1 MTELNMTTTPHKARL
16 AKCPT
21 GIQGLDEITN
31 GGLPQGR
38 PTLVCGK
45 AGCGKTL
52 MAMEFLVRGALQY
65 GEPGVFMTFE
75 ESAEELTQNVA
86 SLGWDLEA
94 LIAEKK
100 ITIHYVHVERSE
112 IQETGEYD
120 LEALFVRL
128 GYAIDSISAKRVVLD
143 TIEVLFGGL
152 SNDYIVRAELRRLF
166 LWLKGKGVTAIIT
179 CESGD
184 NTLTR
189 HGLEEYVSDCVIRLD
204 QRVNDELSTRRL
216 HIVKYRGSRHGTNE
230 YPFLIEEDG
239 ISVLPITSIGLEH
252 DVSSE
257 RISSG
262 IERLDTMLEGKGFFR
277 GSSIL
282 ISGTAGTGKSSI
294 SAHVADA
301 TCRRGERCLYFAFEE
316 SPNQIIRNMRSIGI
330 ELEASVKKGL
340 LKIQALRPTFYG
352 LEMHLVKMHQLVKEF
367 KPTVVIIDPISNLTY
382 TGNDIQ
388 VKSFLMRLIDFLKT
402 QQITSL
408 MTCLNAG
415 GNPLE
420 QTDVGVSSLMDT
432 WLLLRDIE
440 SNGERN
446 RLLYLLKSRGME
458 HSNQAREFRLTSS
471 GVELVDVYIGTG
483 GVLTGTARAVQ
494 EAQEK
499 AAALAHRQEIEQK
512 QRDLERKRK
521 AMEAQIT
528 ALQAQFEAEKE
539 EIERIIHQ
547 EEQQEKTL
555 SQEQIERAQLRQAD
569 RVNKAA
575 D

>member
-1 MTELNMTTTPHKARL
+1 MTTKLHKARL

-21 GIQGLDEITN
+21 GIQGLDEITD

-38 PTLVCGK
+38 PTLICGR

-52 MAMEFLVRGALQY
+52 MAMEFLVRGAVQY
-65 GEPGVFMTFE
+65 DEPGVFMSFE
-75 ESAEELTQNVA
+75 ETAEELIQNVA

-94 LIAEKK
+94 LIADKK
-100 ITIHYVHVERSE
+100 IAIDYVHVEPSQ

-120 LEALFVRL
+120 LEALFIRL
-128 GYAIDSISAKRVVLD
+128 GYAINSIAAKRVVLD

-152 SNDYIVRAELRRLF
+152 SDDAIVRSELRRLF
-166 LWLKGKGVTAIIT
+166 VWLKDKGVSAIVTA
-179 CESGD
+179 ESGN

-204 QRVNDELSTRRL
+204 QRMIDELSTRRV
-216 HIVKYRGSRHGTNE
+216 HIVKYRGSKHGTNE
-230 YPFLIEEDG
+230 YPFLINEDG
-239 ISVLPITSIGLEH
+239 IAVLPITSVGLEH
-252 DVSSE
+252 DISTE
-257 RISSG
+257 RISTG
-262 IERLDTMLEGKGFFR
+262 IKRLDTMLEGQGFFR

-294 SAHVADA
+294 AAHFANA

-330 ELEASVKKGL
+330 DLEVAVKQDL

-352 LEMHLVKMHQLVKEF
+352 LEMHLVKIHQLVNEF
-367 KPTVVIIDPISNLTY
+367 KPTVVIIDPISNMTY
-382 TGNDIQ
+382 SGNEIQ

-402 QQITSL
+402 QQITTLLTNLS
-408 MTCLNAG
+408 TG

-420 QTDVGVSSLMDT
+420 YTDVGVSSLMDT

-446 RLLYLLKSRGME
+446 RLLYLLKSRGMA
-458 HSNQAREFRLTSS
+458 HSNQVREFCLTSS
-471 GVELVDVYIGTG
+471 GIELIDVYLGAG
-483 GVLTGTARAVQ
+483 GVLTGTARTVQ

-499 AAALAHRQEIEQK
+499 AAALVRQQEIEQK

-528 ALQAQFEAEKE
+528 ALQVEFEAEKE
-539 EIERIIHQ
+539 EIERMIQ
-547 EEQQEKTL
+547 QQELKEKSL
-555 SQEQIERAQLRQAD
+555 LQQQVERARLRKAD
-569 RVNKAA
+569 RV
-575 D
+575 DRVED

>member
-1 MTELNMTTTPHKARL
+1 MTTKLHKARL

-21 GIQGLDEITN
+21 GIQGLDEITD

-38 PTLVCGK
+38 PTLICGR

-52 MAMEFLVRGALQY
+52 MAMEFLVRGAVQY
-65 GEPGVFMTFE
+65 DEPGVFMSFE
-75 ESAEELTQNVA
+75 ETAEELIQNVA

-94 LIAEKK
+94 LIADKK
-100 ITIHYVHVERSE
+100 IAIDYVHVEPSQ

-120 LEALFVRL
+120 LEALFIRL
-128 GYAIDSISAKRVVLD
+128 GYAINSIAAKRVVLD

-152 SNDYIVRAELRRLF
+152 SDDAIVRSELRRLF
-166 LWLKGKGVTAIIT
+166 VWLKDKGVSAIVTA
-179 CESGD
+179 ESGN

-204 QRVNDELSTRRL
+204 QRMIDELSTRRV
-216 HIVKYRGSRHGTNE
+216 HIVKYRGSKHGTNE
-230 YPFLIEEDG
+230 YPFLINEDG
-239 ISVLPITSIGLEH
+239 IAVLPITSVGLEH
-252 DVSSE
+252 DISTE
-257 RISSG
+257 RISTG
-262 IERLDTMLEGKGFFR
+262 IKRLDTMLEGQGFFR

-294 SAHVADA
+294 AAHFANA

-330 ELEASVKKGL
+330 DLEVAVKQDL

-352 LEMHLVKMHQLVKEF
+352 LEMHLVKIHQLVNEF
-367 KPTVVIIDPISNLTY
+367 KPTVVIIDPISNMTY
-382 TGNDIQ
+382 SGNEIQ

-402 QQITSL
+402 QQITTLLTNLS
-408 MTCLNAG
+408 TG

-420 QTDVGVSSLMDT
+420 YTDVGVSSLMDT

-446 RLLYLLKSRGME
+446 RLLYLLKSRGMA
-458 HSNQAREFRLTSS
+458 HSNQVREFCLTSS
-471 GVELVDVYIGTG
+471 GIELIDVYLGAG
-483 GVLTGTARAVQ
+483 GVLTGTARTVQ

-499 AAALAHRQEIEQK
+499 AAALVRQQEIEQK

-521 AMEAQIT
+521 AIEAQIT
-528 ALQAQFEAEKE
+528 ALQVQFEAEKE
-539 EIERIIHQ
+539 EIERMIQ
-547 EEQQEKTL
+547 QQELKEKSL
-555 SQEQIERAQLRQAD
+555 LQQQVERAQLRKAD
-569 RVNKAA
+569 RV
-575 D
+575 DRVED

>member
-1 MTELNMTTTPHKARL
+1 MTTKLHKARL

-21 GIQGLDEITN
+21 GIRGLDEITD

-38 PTLVCGK
+38 PTLICGR

-52 MAMEFLVRGALQY
+52 MAMEFLVRGAVQY
-65 GEPGVFMTFE
+65 DEPGVFMSFE
-75 ESAEELTQNVA
+75 ETAEELIQNVA

-94 LIAEKK
+94 LIADKK
-100 ITIHYVHVERSE
+100 IAIDYVHVEPSQ

-120 LEALFVRL
+120 LEALFIRL
-128 GYAIDSISAKRVVLD
+128 GYAIKSIDAKRVVLD
-143 TIEVLFGGL
+143 TIEVLFGSL
-152 SNDYIVRAELRRLF
+152 LDDAIVRSELRRLF
-166 LWLKGKGVTAIIT
+166 VWLKDKGVSAIVTA
-179 CESGD
+179 ESGN

-204 QRVNDELSTRRL
+204 QRMIDELSTRRV
-216 HIVKYRGSRHGTNE
+216 HIVKYRGSKHGTNE
-230 YPFLIEEDG
+230 YPFLINEDG
-239 ISVLPITSIGLEH
+239 IAVLPITSVGLEH
-252 DVSSE
+252 DISTE
-257 RISSG
+257 RISTG
-262 IERLDTMLEGKGFFR
+262 IKRLDTMLEGQGFFR

-294 SAHVADA
+294 AAHFADA

-330 ELEASVKKGL
+330 DLEAVVKQDL

-352 LEMHLVKMHQLVKEF
+352 LEMHLVKIHQLVNEF
-367 KPTVVIIDPISNLTY
+367 KPTVVIIDPISNMTY
-382 TGNDIQ
+382 SGNEIQ

-402 QQITSL
+402 QQITTLLTNLS
-408 MTCLNAG
+408 TG

-420 QTDVGVSSLMDT
+420 YTDVGVSSLMDT

-446 RLLYLLKSRGME
+446 RLLYLLKSRGMA
-458 HSNQAREFRLTSS
+458 HSNQVREFCLTSS
-471 GVELVDVYIGTG
+471 GIELIDVYLGAG
-483 GVLTGTARAVQ
+483 GVLTGTARTVQ

-499 AAALAHRQEIEQK
+499 AAALVRQQEIEQK

-528 ALQAQFEAEKE
+528 ALQVQFEAEKE
-539 EIERIIHQ
+539 EIERMIR
-547 EEQQEKTL
+547 QQELKEKSL
-555 SQEQIERAQLRQAD
+555 LQQQVERAQLRKAD
-569 RVNKAA
+569 RV
-575 D
+575 DRVED